1 MMEKGVDPNFIHHT
15 IFSSK
20 RKEIVT
26 ALHIAVDLGHYDTV
40 QVLLDANADPNIGD
54 HNHETPLHIA
64 TKKADKIMVRMLLS
78 KGADPS
84 IPDRKGN
91 AALHIATLYGH
102 LQLVRSLL
110 KYDADVYQKGQWGT
124 IPPHIAAKEGHIHL
138 IQLFCS
144 RDVGNINIKIPCYPD
159 KREKAPIHLAAENGH
174 VETVLALLDQFDA
187 DANQKDSDG
196 NTPLH
201 CVVLNQY
208 NPHRMRDKEYFN
220 ETARVLLKYRTSI
233 NEKNIYGDTALHL
246 AAMNQFQ
253 RIVELLLAIGAN
265 PFAENDEHLKP
276 IDVVPDFDPVTKQI
290 LKNAMLNPKQP
301 LSASLASFRNEL
313 DLTPASSQL
322 YIHRPRKYSDNGLID
337 DHVGGRG
344 REMRHHNMSYV
355 SQSTLCQSMDSVFD
369 DYPSKPRPRSASQG
383 RDQGRRRDMQRG
395 GRQPQPQSSPPE
407 QRRQQNRLEQ
417 DHRARQ
423 RPHSQYD
430 DDYDPM
436 YDDVENQPEPMYAK
450 PDKKPKPKQVSS
462 SSIQTDTHKM
472 KTAATQHEED
482 DDISL
487 TSSRDGSV
495 QTLSTGIPDAAAMNA
510 ELKRIIQ
517 EQRKQL
523 QVYEEKE
530 YSELGS
536 VLDYSAMASEKPYH
550 PLALKKDRPRPS
562 PRSSTRSASSMR
574 PIPAERSHTPSSM
587 GSRNSPT
594 FQENVRNQQQT
605 SQQGQQDNKGTQQQ
619 SHYQN
624 AEAIRVNHVPG
635 KPGTI
640 EVSYGGG
647 PISISVDPQ
656 SMQYHIQRQGEEA
669 NREREIGDPQHQHD
683 QEYDRDRRHVDPP
696 RYNQRHQ
703 HQDPSRYGD
712 GQHRIDQHGHSPQY
726 QGSNSY
732 AADYSEDYNGFYDST
747 EMESQQSY
755 SVHSTDREMVTDAIK
770 HSVFEVMGHRTLE
783 SAQDSYNESPNQ
795 QGVEKPQ
802 PRTKPVAQKRSK
814 TPTREQKNEG
824 LSLPPESQ
832 QFELQPSPPQAK
844 NVARADGSVS
854 HEDDVEPSPDTTPNA
869 SPQYK
874 SFSQKM
880 AMFKEQETRSLENT
894 PEKPRIP
901 AQRNLQRE
909 ERSQETPPEAGT
921 RWDQTQREQRSQIQ
935 DETQIVAT
943 PEVSQ
948 WKVESGETAVVE
960 NTDIQEYEG
969 SPSALRRVKRMD
981 DYTSQTTDR
990 DSQYMAS
997 AHINSSYGEEDSES
1011 DEEAVEQTPALIKAS
1026 QHPYE
1031 SHDQYYS
1038 ITGEVDMSSEPSS
1051 AAQTPSQTPRT
1062 APNQVNQV
1070 VRATK
1075 VSQRIATTTT
1085 QQELTTITEPYK
1097 VSSEPPQSD
1106 SGVQSSTEQGQ
1117 TAVEQLYEYEEEP
1130 GSRRLN
1136 IRRHK
1141 VVSPVT
1147 IEVSP
1152 PQDELRSAGA
1162 KTPDSMFSDSDS
1174 RRSGS
1179 LNMRVTGEVP
1189 KAYKKGQK
1197 PSARKAF
1204 MLAKPEGIES
1214 CSEGSD
1220 IEGGSLSRLSRRGMS
1235 ESSDRWSRYSETGT
1249 PTKDSAP
1256 TKVENQEEIPPNP
1269 ALKLRGPLPKPYKS
1283 FGEIKVETY
1292 ALDEAMEE
1300 NAAEEEHRAKLEASM
1315 AIQDGETSGTRVGY
1329 WIQQAEPTQV
1339 STENLA
1345 VEDTF
1350 TESSEYKPQVANVGQ
1365 EPSTEQGKM
1374 GVPSQITQITSE
1386 IHYIDSD
1393 ESDQQIK
1400 RVPGVRSRQAGT
1412 SLSEESFKKNLKM
1425 SEPTAESY
1433 HTVVAEQQV
1442 TTIETVTTD
1451 TVKSSIA
1458 PQAEIVELDTDL
1470 NTSKSST
1477 DFDED
1482 REAQAYGEGPKVIGE
1497 GPDIHRPPKPKLI
1510 GDQPRRNRHSIESEV
1525 ETIPIDPEFIIE
1537 EPKKKKPPRPR
1548 VIHPIPDN
1556 KSSNQGPCPVA
1567 QQVTSNFTQ
1576 QTKSSNQ
1583 GKTGRITPKTNLA
1596 VLDTLEEQSES
1607 DISEYYD
1614 QEPSRRMPKEKGR
1627 SSGKQITSPEA
1638 KEVQGSVIE
1647 QNARVPSD
1655 NVTIDEPQEFENFG
1669 RGIQNRSSGIE
1680 AEQQKRESQTEPTGD
1695 ENQCLES
1702 YDREPGARKW
1712 GRPQESAAPSETH
1725 INDAAEL
1732 STTKPDQPT
1741 RHVNRPLE
1749 KPPSPPQQQKPET
1762 LMEIE
1767 TYDDEPGAGRR
1778 RPHIARERGERPHQ
1792 DQVPAETEETSKN
1805 IQQVQQQHIDVDVR
1819 VEENKEEISS
1829 SEDDEVAQIS
1839 AAADERRKQKQAKKQ
1854 AAMLAEQQKL
1864 EAEAKSGNQFTSE
1877 DDEFS
1882 RQAAI
1887 HQEMIER
1894 ERLAQIAQEQALLDM
1909 NQYVDTQRAAGS
1921 DQPQPAVAERI
1932 KGRRQMGGPQGRHHQ
1947 QQQQQQPQQQ
1957 QQQQQYDQQGYP
1969 YSNQQYA
1976 PDDREGG
1983 ENQPVA
1989 PTTQK
1994 IPSHLLAEPEKKK
2007 KGGFF
2012 SFGSS
2017 RKKKDRPER
2026 SSESSTGGKS
2036 DGEYKSD
2043 GESKKKKKGLFGR
2056 RKDIDT
2062 NNMAGP
2068 QVAIHPGQQ
2077 VRPTGQPGSEE
2088 RPIDVGGPA
2097 DQQLHAPIQVNVVTP
2112 EITTPE
2118 VSPGTPQTPHGIL
2131 GTVMGSNLERSD
2143 TVRESGRK
2151 AGFFSKRKDK
2161 KFDEGQYGAV
2171 PYVEDEATEQGS
2183 AVKQPILYPEQQHG
2197 QIHGH
2202 DREITPFEQQHRQGY
2217 DQQYH
2222 HGYPEHQTV
2231 SSQPGYDAQQ
2241 AQQSFQEAAFSSVT
2255 ASLDNQR
2262 KGGVQ
2267 KDSRRQHEQIH
2278 PGETSL
2284 DDEIG
2289 QEYSSHGHDRRW
2301 GPRSQQ
2307 AAEGGQPLRQEYFDD
2322 EGDPHRVG
2330 QLDAASRNQ
2339 QRQPLMQHDRE
2350 RQIIDD
2356 TETVSKLWKERGER
2370 ESEMQRL
2377 LMSMAGEEMTAQ
2389 SEEAFYEDDETPRQ
2403 AIQEG
2408 AARWGKSKSQDFQGQ
2423 QPTHLIGQPAMG
2435 VAQQYEDQRSFQEA
2449 AFSSVTSSIEDQKR
2463 SRMEEGARGQKLQ
2476 APSSQHIVNAS
2487 ETGSP
2492 IRRPKAVYGSP
2503 MHDARGDP
2511 QKSMADDE
2519 AAIARMWGSQ
2529 HRPDPNWLQQQ
2540 GVNAASRAHTEVVV
2554 MDYERGQQPQEQ
2566 LQQQQKQQ
2574 SQEPFQRG
2582 RWGASRRSKPKRPAN
2597 CKCFKDY
2604 I

>member
-1 MMEKGVDPNFIHHT
+1 M
-15 IFSSK
+15 
-20 RKEIVT
+20 
-26 ALHIAVDLGHYDTV
+26 
-40 QVLLDANADPNIGD
+40 
-54 HNHETPLHIA
+54 
-64 TKKADKIMVRMLLS
+64 
-78 KGADPS
+78 
-84 IPDRKGN
+84 
-91 AALHIATLYGH
+91 
-102 LQLVRSLL
+102 
-110 KYDADVYQKGQWGT
+110 
-124 IPPHIAAKEGHIHL
+124 
-138 IQLFCS
+138 
-144 RDVGNINIKIPCYPD
+144 IN
-159 KREKAPIHLAAENGH
+159 
-174 VETVLALLDQFDA
+174 
-187 DANQKDSDG
+187 
-196 NTPLH
+196 
-201 CVVLNQY
+201 
-208 NPHRMRDKEYFN
+208 
-220 ETARVLLKYRTSI
+220 
-233 NEKNIYGDTALHL
+233 
-246 AAMNQFQ
+246 
-253 RIVELLLAIGAN
+253 
-265 PFAENDEHLKP
+265 
-276 IDVVPDFDPVTKQI
+276 
-290 LKNAMLNPKQP
+290 
-301 LSASLASFRNEL
+301 
-313 DLTPASSQL
+313 
-322 YIHRPRKYSDNGLID
+322 
-337 DHVGGRG
+337 VGGRG
-344 REMRHHNMSYV
+344 REIRHHNMSYV

-383 RDQGRRRDMQRG
+383 RDPGRRRDMQRG
-395 GRQPQPQSSPPE
+395 GRQPQPQPSPTQ
-407 QRRQQNRLEQ
+407 QRRQQNRQEQ

-430 DDYDPM
+430 DDYDPL

-450 PDKKPKPKQVSS
+450 PEKKPKPKQVSS

-487 TSSRDGSV
+487 TSSRDGSI
-495 QTLSTGIPDAAAMNA
+495 QTVSTGIPDASAMNA

-523 QVYEEKE
+523 QAYEEKE

-536 VLDYSAMASEKPYH
+536 VLDYSTMASEKPYH

-587 GSRNSPT
+587 GSRSSPT
-594 FQENVRNQQQT
+594 FHENIRNQQQT
-605 SQQGQQDNKGTQQQ
+605 SHQGQQDSKGTQQQ

-656 SMQYHIQRQGEEA
+656 SMQYHIQRQEEEG
-669 NREREIGDPQHQHD
+669 NQERAVDDPQRQHD
-683 QEYDRDRRHVDPP
+683 QEYDPDRRHVDPP

-703 HQDPSRYGD
+703 HQDPSRYD
-712 GQHRIDQHGHSPQY
+712 DSQRRTDQHGHSPQY

-795 QGVEKPQ
+795 QGVDKPQ

-814 TPTREQKNEG
+814 TPTREQKSEG

-832 QFELQPSPPQAK
+832 QFELQPSPPQAM

-854 HEDDVEPSPDTTPNA
+854 HEEDVEPSPDTTPNA

-880 AMFKEQETRSLENT
+880 AMFKEQETRSMENT
-894 PEKPRIP
+894 PEKPRKP
-901 AQRNLQRE
+901 VQRNLQRE
-909 ERSQETPPEAGT
+909 ERSLETPPEAGV
-921 RWDQTQREQRSQIQ
+921 RWGQTQREQRSQIQ

-960 NTDIQEYEG
+960 HTDIQVYEG
-969 SPSALRRVKRMD
+969 SPSALRRAKRM

-997 AHINSSYGEEDSES
+997 AQINSSYGEEDSES
-1011 DEEAVEQTPALIKAS
+1011 DEEEAVEQTPALIKAS

-1038 ITGEVDMSSEPSS
+1038 ITGEVDMNSEPSS

-1062 APNQVNQV
+1062 APNQVSQV
-1070 VRATK
+1070 VRATN
-1075 VSQRIATTTT
+1075 VSQRITTTTT
-1085 QQELTTITEPYK
+1085 QQELSTITEPYK

-1147 IEVSP
+1147 IEISP
-1152 PQDELRSAGA
+1152 PKDELRSAGA
-1162 KTPDSMFSDSDS
+1162 KTPDSLFSDSDS

-1235 ESSDRWSRYSETGT
+1235 ESSDRWSKYSETGT

-1256 TKVENQEEIPPNP
+1256 SEVEKHEEIPPNP

-1300 NAAEEEHRAKLEASM
+1300 NAAEEEHRARLEASM
-1315 AIQDGETSGTRVGY
+1315 AIDDGETSGARVGY
-1329 WIQQAEPTQV
+1329 WVQQAEPTQV

-1350 TESSEYKPQVANVGQ
+1350 TESGEYKPQVANVGEQ
-1365 EPSTEQGKM
+1365 PSTEQGKV
-1374 GVPSQITQITSE
+1374 GVPSQIAQITSE

-1393 ESDQQIK
+1393 ESDQQTK

-1412 SLSEESFKKNLKM
+1412 SLSEGSFKKNLKM

-1442 TTIETVTTD
+1442 AAIETVTTD
-1451 TVKSSIA
+1451 TVKSNIA
-1458 PQAEIVELDTDL
+1458 PQAEIVELDTDM

-1482 REAQAYGEGPKVIGE
+1482 REALAYGEGPKVIAE

-1583 GKTGRITPKTNLA
+1583 GKTGRITPKTSLA

-1627 SSGKQITSPEA
+1627 STEKQITNPEA
-1638 KEVQGSVIE
+1638 TGVQGVAIE
-1647 QNARVPSD
+1647 QDVRLPSD
-1655 NVTIDEPQEFENFG
+1655 NVTVDEPQEFENFG

-1680 AEQQKRESQTEPTGD
+1680 AEQQKRKSQTEPIGD
-1695 ENQCLES
+1695 ENQYLES
-1702 YDREPGARKW
+1702 YEREPGARKW
-1712 GRPQESAAPSETH
+1712 GRPKESVAPGKTPDE
-1725 INDAAEL
+1725 DAAEL
-1732 STTKPDQPT
+1732 HSTKPDHPT

-1749 KPPSPPQQQKPET
+1749 RPPSPPQQQKLEAPI
-1762 LMEIE
+1762 EIE
-1767 TYDDEPGAGRR
+1767 SYDDEPGARRR
-1778 RPHIARERGERPHQ
+1778 RPNIAREQPHQ
-1792 DQVPAETEETSKN
+1792 EQVLTKPEETSMN
-1805 IQQVQQQHIDVDVR
+1805 IQQAQQQHVDVDVR
-1819 VEENKEEISS
+1819 VEENKEETSS

-1864 EAEAKSGNQFTSE
+1864 EAESVNKSTSE
-1877 DDEFS
+1877 DDEFA

-1894 ERLAQIAQEQALLDM
+1894 ERLAQIAQEQALMDM
-1909 NQYVDTQRAAGS
+1909 NQYVDAQRAAGS
-1921 DQPQPAVAERI
+1921 EQPQPAVTERV

-1947 QQQQQQPQQQ
+1947 QQQQQQQL

-1976 PDDREGG
+1976 LGYDSNYDPSRHGQSEAG

-2012 SFGSS
+2012 GFGSS

-2043 GESKKKKKGLFGR
+2043 GETKKKKKGLFGR
-2056 RKDIDT
+2056 RKDTDT
-2062 NNMAGP
+2062 DTSNVAGP

-2077 VRPTGQPGSEE
+2077 VRSTGQPVRE

-2097 DQQLHAPIQVNVVTP
+2097 DQQMHAPIHVNVVTP

-2161 KFDEGQYGAV
+2161 KSDDGQYGAV
-2171 PYVEDEATEQGS
+2171 PYVEDEAAEEGS
-2183 AVKQPILYPEQQHG
+2183 SVKQTIQYVDQQHDQIHDHGRGIIPHEQQL
-2197 QIHGH
+2197 
-2202 DREITPFEQQHRQGY
+2202 RQGY
-2217 DQQYH
+2217 DQQHH

-2231 SSQPGYDAQQ
+2231 SSQPGYDVQQ
-2241 AQQSFQEAAFSSVT
+2241 GQQSFQEAAFSSVT
-2255 ASLDNQR
+2255 AVLDSQR
-2262 KGGVQ
+2262 RDQVQ
-2267 KDSRRQHEQIH
+2267 EDSRRQFTHPSGQQTLQQHERTH
-2278 PGETSL
+2278 PGETNL

-2289 QEYSSHGHDRRW
+2289 QEQLSHGHEELPHQPHGRIHVQGKRYSQGKDASADLAAQLWSQQHGPPQMYKDQESSKMENFDDRSRSQQAEDVTHGGQQNRRW

-2307 AAEGGQPLRQEYFDD
+2307 AAQSGHPPRQEYETGYLGDGVDPHGVGQRGAASRHQHGQPLKQEDT
-2322 EGDPHRVG
+2322 
-2330 QLDAASRNQ
+2330 
-2339 QRQPLMQHDRE
+2339 E
-2350 RQIIDD
+2350 RQIVDD
-2356 TETVSKLWKERGER
+2356 PENVSKLWKERGER

-2377 LMSMAGEEMTAQ
+2377 LMSMAGEEIAGQ
-2389 SEEAFYEDDETPRQ
+2389 PEEVFYKDDETPRQ
-2403 AIQEG
+2403 AIQQEG
-2408 AARWGKSKSQDFQGQ
+2408 AARWGKSRGQDSQGQ
-2423 QPTHLIGQPAMG
+2423 QQTHLIGQPAMG

-2449 AFSSVTSSIEDQKR
+2449 AFSSVTSSIQDQKR
-2463 SRMEEGARGQKLQ
+2463 SRMEEEARGRKKQ
-2476 APSSQHIVNAS
+2476 APSSQHISNAP

-2503 MHDARGDP
+2503 MHDARRDP

-2519 AAIARMWGSQ
+2519 AAIAGMWGSQ

-2540 GVNAASRAHTEVVV
+2540 GVNAANRAQTEVVV
-2554 MDYERGQQPQEQ
+2554 MDYEGGQQQ
-2566 LQQQQKQQ
+2566 LQQQQQQ

-2597 CKCFKDY
+2597 CKWFKNY
-2604 I
+2604 FWVFKECENYRRPLSKKEICNHFHANK